1 MHQKKDML
9 VIEANVKL
17 QTKKSRR
24 MKDVPPHL
32 YLKIM
37 ANDAAAKP
45 PHHPTAIQLGYG
57 YAGELAS
64 HTTVSGMRHEA
75 LA

>member
-1 MHQKKDML
+1 

-17 QTKKSRR
+17 QMKKNCR
-24 MKDVPPHL
+24 MEDVPPHL
-32 YLKIM
+32 SLKIM
-37 ANDAAAKP
+37 ANDAAAKSL
-45 PHHPTAIQLGYG
+45 HHSTAIQLGYG

-64 HTTVSGMRHEA
+64 HTTVSGMRQEA